1 MFSWVYVD
9 PWINNNVRNLK
20 ALNRDSMMLTLQQKI
35 QMQAFYSIEKL
46 ADLFK
51 VNHDTQ
57 RNEIEEHK
65 QQKMRLNIDY
75 NEKSSFFCAKIRLLP
90 IILTYLEQKY

>member
-1 MFSWVYVD
+1 M
-9 PWINNNVRNLK
+9 RNLK

-65 QQKMRLNIDY
+65 QQKMRLNIDN